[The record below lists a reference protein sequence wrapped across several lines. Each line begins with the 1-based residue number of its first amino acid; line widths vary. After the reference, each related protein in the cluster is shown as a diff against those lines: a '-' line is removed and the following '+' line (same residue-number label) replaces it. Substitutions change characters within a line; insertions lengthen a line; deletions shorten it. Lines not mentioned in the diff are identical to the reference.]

1 MTTDGNNA
9 PSAMTLSAWDAVIFD
24 YGGVLC
30 YAPTQRDVTEYG
42 RATGMPQGTF
52 SQLYAVTRDYYGRSA
67 AGYAERWR
75 QAAAASGVEV
85 SEDSVKRFIEM
96 ESGLWTRP
104 NAATLALA
112 RDAKA
117 QGKKLAILSNMT
129 FDLLEILKGKFDWL
143 AEFDVRAW
151 SCEHSCAKPDGAIY
165 RACLE
170 ALDCEP
176 GRSLFFDDR
185 QRNVDGA
192 KRVGMDAYLFES
204 AEQARRIVERGA

>member
-1 MTTDGNNA
+1 MTATGSSV
-9 PSAMTLSAWDAVIFD
+9 PSTETPTTWDAVIFD

-30 YAPTQRDVTEYG
+30 YAPTPGDLSEFAR
-42 RATGMPQGTF
+42 RSGMANDTF
-52 SQLYAVTRDYYGRSA
+52 FRLYAITRDYYGRSA
-67 AGYAERWR
+67 TGYPERWQ

-104 NAATLALA
+104 NLATLALA

-117 QGKKLAILSNMT
+117 HGKKLAILSNMT
-129 FDLLEILKGKFDWL
+129 FDLLEILKWKFDWL
-143 AEFDVRAW
+143 AEFDVRVW
-151 SCEHSCAKPDGAIY
+151 SCEHACAKPDQAIY

-185 QRNVDGA
+185 QRNIDGA
-192 KRVGMDAYLFES
+192 TRAGMDAHLFES
-204 AEQARRIVERGA
+204 AEQAWAVMERGA